1 MNKTIK
7 VSDLMTILKKRW
19 LLIALSTL
27 LAAAISG
34 ILSYFILAPVYQSST
49 QILVNERNSSNQTD
63 TTFLQSNV
71 DLIDTYR
78 DIIKSPIILEK
89 VIHNLQL
96 NTTIE
101 NLNKNINITSQQNS
115 QVFTL
120 VVQNHNAQQAV
131 EIANNISETFQRDI
145 QTIMKVD
152 NVSILAKAE
161 LKQNPIP
168 IKPNKVLNITIGIL
182 VGFMFG
188 SGLALLMEILDN
200 TLKNEE
206 DIIDVLGVTLVG
218 TIPKIEN
225 KLLERKIK
233 SAKRKSGDETIA
245 SKA

>member
-34 ILSYFILAPVYQSST
+34 ILSYFMLAPVYQSST